1 MAKRRGKKISRRT
14 TGSNGSSTKST
25 GVIASKKKFSLVV
38 NNLLIFVTIFVV
50 SLGLYLVSSN
60 EFYRNMFWMIS
71 LITGFLSVS
80 LLLVFLIFV
89 VLRYLGK

>member
-1 MAKRRGKKISRRT
+1 MAKKRGKRVSRKEVVF
-14 TGSNGSSTKST
+14 SKASL
-25 GVIASKKKFSLVV
+25 IASPKKFRLILS
-38 NNLLIFVTIFVV
+38 NLLIFVAIFVI
-50 SLGLYLVSSN
+50 SFGLYLVSSD
-60 EFYRNMFWMIS
+60 EFYDNMFWMIS